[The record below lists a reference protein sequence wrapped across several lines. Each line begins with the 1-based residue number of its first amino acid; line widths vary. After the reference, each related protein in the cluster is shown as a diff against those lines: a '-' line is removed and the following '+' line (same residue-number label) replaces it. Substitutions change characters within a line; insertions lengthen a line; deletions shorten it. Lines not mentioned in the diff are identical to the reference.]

1 MSPDPETGASYF
13 DFELRNNFHYF
24 DDDKD
29 GTITVREFAEFL
41 KHDTR
46 QITYLSE
53 QEELDAL
60 NPSFLKNATD
70 MIKILNDD
78 YTNCQ
83 TIAWNE
89 FKQLRMKCK
98 KKHATLCT
106 FLKTH
111 FADKQQKLGA
121 GGDYSSTD

>member
-1 MSPDPETGASYF
+1 LVSPDPETGASYF

-53 QEELDAL
+53 
-60 NPSFLKNATD
+60 
-70 MIKILNDD
+70 
-78 YTNCQ
+78 
-83 TIAWNE
+83 
-89 FKQLRMKCK
+89 
-98 KKHATLCT
+98 
-106 FLKTH
+106 
-111 FADKQQKLGA
+111 
-121 GGDYSSTD
+121 